1 MSKSALEFRQGV
13 IDIFPV
19 IAAASVIGLL
29 WGTLAASKGLSPL
42 ETGLMSA
49 SIFAGA
55 AQFVAIELWQDPAPW
70 FFLTMTVLIVNVRH
84 VLMGASLSRH
94 MGNIPSGWRAPLLYM
109 MADENWAFSERRAL
123 TQPLTLA
130 YYLGLSL
137 PMVTVSQIFT
147 VDAAS
152 LARSVPRPD
161 RMEEDAFRSALQDV
175 LAPVMQTSDNV
186 GANDEH
192 RAINYLTARY
202 PALYARIA
210 EAYAVGSP
218 LAAVDVS
225 PSRLTGSRRI
235 VSVVYACVSR
245 TTGAADRFFARVD
258 VTEQF
263 PFLVTGLS
271 PYFDR

>member
-94 MGNIPSGWRAPLLYM
+94 MGNIPSGWRAPLLFM

-137 PMVTVSQIFT
+137 PMVITWTVTSVVGALAGAWLKDPAAYGFDFAFSALFIGILAGFWKGPKT
-147 VDAAS
+147 GAVLAAS
-152 LARSVPRPD
+152 AVVAAIAKLTIPGAWYIVLGGLAGVLVAVLLHAER
-161 RMEEDAFRSALQDV
+161 EEEA
-175 LAPVMQTSDNV
+175 
-186 GANDEH
+186 
-192 RAINYLTARY
+192 
-202 PALYARIA
+202 A
-210 EAYAVGSP
+210 EATP
-218 LAAVDVS
+218 
-225 PSRLTGSRRI
+225 
-235 VSVVYACVSR
+235 
-245 TTGAADRFFARVD
+245 
-258 VTEQF
+258 
-263 PFLVTGLS
+263 
-271 PYFDR
+271 

>member
-70 FFLTMTVLIVNVRH
+70 FFLTVTVLIVNVRH

-94 MGNIPSGWRAPLLYM
+94 MGNIPSGWRAPLLFM

-137 PMVTVSQIFT
+137 PMVITWTVTSVVGALAGAWLNDPAAYGFDFAFSALFIGILAGFWKGPKT
-147 VDAAS
+147 GAVLAAS
-152 LARSVPRPD
+152 AVVAAIVKLTIPGAWYIVLGGLAGVLVAVLLHAER
-161 RMEEDAFRSALQDV
+161 EEEA
-175 LAPVMQTSDNV
+175 
-186 GANDEH
+186 
-192 RAINYLTARY
+192 
-202 PALYARIA
+202 A
-210 EAYAVGSP
+210 EATP
-218 LAAVDVS
+218 
-225 PSRLTGSRRI
+225 
-235 VSVVYACVSR
+235 
-245 TTGAADRFFARVD
+245 
-258 VTEQF
+258 
-263 PFLVTGLS
+263 
-271 PYFDR
+271 

>member
-70 FFLTMTVLIVNVRH
+70 LFLTMTVLIVNVRH

-137 PMVTVSQIFT
+137 PMVITWTVTSVVGALAGAWLKDPAAYGFDFAFSALFIGILAGFWKGPKT
-147 VDAAS
+147 GAVLAAS
-152 LARSVPRPD
+152 AVVAAIVKLTIPGAWYIVLGGLAGVLVAVLLHAER
-161 RMEEDAFRSALQDV
+161 EEEA
-175 LAPVMQTSDNV
+175 
-186 GANDEH
+186 
-192 RAINYLTARY
+192 
-202 PALYARIA
+202 A
-210 EAYAVGSP
+210 EATP
-218 LAAVDVS
+218 
-225 PSRLTGSRRI
+225 
-235 VSVVYACVSR
+235 
-245 TTGAADRFFARVD
+245 
-258 VTEQF
+258 
-263 PFLVTGLS
+263 
-271 PYFDR
+271 